1 VPVKFGD
8 ITQAFEWANTSGGMG
23 EFRAFVCKQTGTIYY
38 QTDFLDAVE
47 LNDELPDDIDDKEK
61 YVAFP
66 DKRDLGLGKPLVL
79 DFAREVLPND
89 FDDIRYF
96 FSKRGAYPKFE
107 ALLTRRG
114 AIDLWHALQAKAT
127 EQALREWCARHGIEI
142 VG

>member
-1 VPVKFGD
+1 MPVSFGD
-8 ITQAFEWANTSGGMG
+8 ITQAFEWANTNGDMG
-23 EFRAFVCKQTGTIYY
+23 EFRAFVCKQTGTIHY

-61 YVAFP
+61 YIPLP

-89 FDDIRYF
+89 FDDVRYF

-107 ALLTRRG
+107 ALLARRG
-114 AIDLWHALQAKAT
+114 AIDLWHAFQAKAT
-127 EQALREWCARHGIEI
+127 ERALREWCARHGIDI